1 MKHLLDV
8 NVLVA
13 LAHGAHPGHA
23 RAEAWLVALPASA
36 QLATCSIT
44 EIGFVRVSLQTK
56 LCDSVTEAKALL
68 AAMLTAGRFTRL
80 ADELGANTLPSY
92 VKTAK
97 ETTDGH
103 LLALAK
109 HASAKLATFDD
120 GIPGAE
126 LIR

>member
-13 LAHGAHPGHA
+13 LAHGAHRGHA
-23 RAEAWLVALPASA
+23 RAEAWLVALPANA
-36 QLATCSIT
+36 QLAICSIT

-56 LCDSVTEAKALL
+56 LSASVVEAKALL

-80 ADELGANTLPSY
+80 ADELGANTLPAY

-97 ETTDGH
+97 ETTAGH
-103 LLALAK
+103 LLG
-109 HASAKLATFDD
+109 SSTFSV
-120 GIPGAE
+120 GNKAPLRSSTGG
-126 LIR
+126 

>member
-1 MKHLLDV
+1 MRHLLDV

-23 RAEAWLVALPASA
+23 RAEAWLVSLPASA
-36 QLATCSIT
+36 QLSTCSIT

-56 LCDSVTEAKALL
+56 LCASVAEAQALL

-80 ADELGANTLPSY
+80 ADSLGADTLPAY

-103 LLALAK
+103 LFALAK
-109 HASAKLATFDD
+109 HHAAKFATMDD